1 MAFRCNSNHRAPKVF
16 FQVLRT
22 ELRQREEFVSR
33 LISDGERNK
42 SHLVA
47 EKKRTA
53 SLKSDYESLAAEVSA
68 KDALLKDYEANDVRM
83 KKLVFKYQSQIEGTY
98 DGDEDLKNIIK
109 DKIEEIE
116 KIKSNH
122 DQLLKQIRRL
132 KKKYRKKK
140 FKIQATENQNAYA
153 TDGTESTT
161 GSVVNDSQP
170 PTQDVEDVQNIQ
182 KQITEAEMNPDEYVS
197 CSIQQK
203 CNTKTAWIRA
213 IEILEFAEI
222 RIST

>member
-1 MAFRCNSNHRAPKVF
+1 MKHSLNVFF

-140 FKIQATENQNAYA
+140 FKIQATENHQTAYA
-153 TDGTESTT
+153 TDETESTT
-161 GSVVNDSQP
+161 GSVVNDGQT
-170 PTQDVEDVQNIQ
+170 PTQDSEDVQNIQ

-197 CSIQQK
+197 CSIQ
-203 CNTKTAWIRA
+203 
-213 IEILEFAEI
+213 
-222 RIST
+222 

>member
-1 MAFRCNSNHRAPKVF
+1 M
-16 FQVLRT
+16 
-22 ELRQREEFVSR
+22 
-33 LISDGERNK
+33 
-42 SHLVA
+42 A

-140 FKIQATENQNAYA
+140 FKIQAAENQGAYA

-197 CSIQQK
+197 CSIQ
-203 CNTKTAWIRA
+203 
-213 IEILEFAEI
+213 
-222 RIST
+222 